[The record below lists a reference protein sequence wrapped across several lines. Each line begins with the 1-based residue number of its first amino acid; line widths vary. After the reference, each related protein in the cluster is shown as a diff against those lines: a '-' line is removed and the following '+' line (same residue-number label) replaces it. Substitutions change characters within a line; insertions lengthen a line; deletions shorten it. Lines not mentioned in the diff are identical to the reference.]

1 LRRRLLVAVAVAV
14 AALALVPA
22 GGGATTPTR
31 PVYDAQGRLVQT
43 PFAPARERPKLTKQR
58 ATAIF
63 LREGKVADWLDRY
76 RQSDRTTDAT
86 YEATRR
92 DWTVNVWDERAG
104 QTATGRVDDATGV
117 VTEAWTGPQVAWRMA
132 RGYPG
137 AFGGREL
144 ERPVVWLSFCFAFL
158 LGLLDFRRLRSIR
171 NLDLLVL
178 LSFSASLW
186 FFNRGDIF
194 TSVPLAYVPLL
205 YLLVRMVWSARRGP
219 AHGGT
224 PLWPVWLLAAGTV
237 FLAGFRVGLNLRSSN
252 VIDVGYAG
260 VIGAH
265 RIAHGEMPYGHMPV
279 EAGRKACGPA
289 DADGR
294 VRERVQTNGRCE
306 SANERGDTYG
316 PVSYEAY
323 VPAYAVLGWGGKWDK
338 LPSAHATAIA
348 FDLLTLL
355 GLLLVGFRFGGSR
368 LAATLTFAW
377 TAFPFTQYVSNS
389 NTNDTI
395 MPALLVLGFWL
406 VTSPWA
412 RGVFVG
418 LAGWT
423 KFAALLL
430 VPLWAS
436 YDRPHRDSL
445 GEPLGSPR
453 PPPPVRDAAK
463 AASRTG
469 GSAAGFVAGFLAATL
484 AAFWILL
491 LEPDPL
497 HAASVFWDRT
507 FGWQVGRDSPFSI
520 WGWGQYHADGIPDLG
535 WLQSVA
541 IVLLVVG
548 AIAVY
553 FVPRRKTAFQL
564 AALTGAVLIG
574 FELTLTHWFYLYI
587 PWFLPFVAYVV
598 LAPAEERAAGES
610 PPTHDRPARELVA
623 AR

>member
-1 LRRRLLVAVAVAV
+1 VGRFLLVAV
-14 AALALVPA
+14 AALALAPA
-22 GGGATTPTR
+22 AGAETTPTR

-43 PFAPARERPKLTKQR
+43 PFAPARDRPKLTKER

-63 LREGKVADWLDRY
+63 LRDDKVADWLERYDRA
-76 RQSDRTTDAT
+76 DRTTDAT
-86 YEATRR
+86 FDEKRR
-92 DWTVNVWDERAG
+92 DWTVNVFDARAG
-104 QTATGRVDDATGV
+104 ETATGRVDDVSGAV
-117 VTEAWTGPQVAWRMA
+117 LESWTGPQVAWRMA

-144 ERPVVWLSFCFAFL
+144 ERPTVWLGFCAAFL

-178 LSFSASLW
+178 LSFSVSLW

-205 YLLVRMVWSARRGP
+205 YLLVRMVWSTRRGP
-219 AHGGT
+219 ARAGA

-265 RIAHGEMPYGHMPV
+265 RIANGEMPYGHMPV
-279 EAGRKACGPA
+279 EAGRKSCGPA

-294 VRERVQTNGRCE
+294 VRERIQTNGRCE

-323 VPAYAVLGWGGKWDK
+323 VPAYAVLGWSGKWDK
-338 LPSAHATAIA
+338 LPTAHATAIA

-355 GLLLVGFRFGGSR
+355 GLLLVGYRFGGSR

-395 MPALLVLGFWL
+395 MPALLVFGFWL
-406 VTSPWA
+406 ATSPWA
-412 RGVFVG
+412 RGALVG

-436 YDRPHRDSL
+436 YDSGTQRLS
-445 GEPLGSPR
+445 GK
-453 PPPPVRDAAK
+453 VRF
-463 AASRTG
+463 
-469 GSAAGFVAGFLAATL
+469 AAGFVVATL
-484 AAFWILL
+484 AAFSILL

-497 HAASVFWDRT
+497 HAARVFWDRT

-520 WGWGQYHADGIPDLG
+520 WGWGQYHAEGIPDLG
-535 WLQSVA
+535 PLQTVA
-541 IVLLVVG
+541 IILLVVG

-553 FVPRRKTAFQL
+553 FVPRRKSAFQL
-564 AALTGAVLIG
+564 AALTAAVLIG

-587 PWFLPFVAYVV
+587 PWFLPFVAFAV
-598 LAPAEERAAGES
+598 LAPREDETDDTPS
-610 PPTHDRPARELVA
+610 THDRPARELVA
-623 AR
+623 TG